1 MVVMNN
7 SAYVKKIKIGIIS
20 ARAHLLQARQNHREV
35 FSKGLANASVVDCRR
50 VNNEIGKA
58 RYKLYNKF
66 GVIGKCND
74 DAYRNASV
82 IIKSLFISRN
92 NTR

>member
-1 MVVMNN
+1 MGHVTVIRKKSNCEIFCLMVVMNN

-50 VNNEIGKA
+50 
-58 RYKLYNKF
+58 
-66 GVIGKCND
+66 
-74 DAYRNASV
+74 SQ
-82 IIKSLFISRN
+82 
-92 NTR
+92 